1 MYLCPQI
8 LSPLPLKIC
17 YSTLAGLREKQGSTN
32 NKRSP
37 SFYVIKYFSHK
48 YTILLSFFSSN
59 MTTLWH
65 QVLVFQSHYQ
75 GQWQLQMVTLK
86 EMELESGGDD
96 GLRMGEGVKCV
107 RRPPS
112 LPPGP
117 SQPPWPAWR
126 GEYYEGK
133 CDRRCPSP
141 TSHASGN
148 NPAYKVSTR
157 ATPQENSGETV
168 KKKCQQESRLL
179 SVMCKPKMCKYP

>member
-1 MYLCPQI
+1 
-8 LSPLPLKIC
+8 
-17 YSTLAGLREKQGSTN
+17 
-32 NKRSP
+32 
-37 SFYVIKYFSHK
+37 
-48 YTILLSFFSSN
+48 
-59 MTTLWH
+59 
-65 QVLVFQSHYQ
+65 
-75 GQWQLQMVTLK
+75 MVTLE

-107 RRPPS
+107 RRPSP

-157 ATPQENSGETV
+157 ATPQENSRETV
-168 KKKCQQESRLL
+168 KKVPLREQNIKRQVKSQNLQASLVEKFFYHISIFPSSL
-179 SVMCKPKMCKYP
+179 KPELG

>member
-1 MYLCPQI
+1 
-8 LSPLPLKIC
+8 
-17 YSTLAGLREKQGSTN
+17 
-32 NKRSP
+32 
-37 SFYVIKYFSHK
+37 
-48 YTILLSFFSSN
+48 
-59 MTTLWH
+59 
-65 QVLVFQSHYQ
+65 
-75 GQWQLQMVTLK
+75 MVTLK

-107 RRPPS
+107 RRPLP

-157 ATPQENSGETV
+157 ATPQENSGESV
-168 KKKCQQESRLL
+168 KKSASKRAE
-179 SVMCKPKMCKYP
+179 Y